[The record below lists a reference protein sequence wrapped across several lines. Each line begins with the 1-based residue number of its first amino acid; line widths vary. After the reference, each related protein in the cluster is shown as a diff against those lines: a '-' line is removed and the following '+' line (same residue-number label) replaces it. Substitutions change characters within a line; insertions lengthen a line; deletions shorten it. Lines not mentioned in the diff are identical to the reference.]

1 MNEKEVLKERFNK
14 ILEDRSKNKEETLKY
29 RIDSTLRVLHYLEN
43 NTENDYLRTLITHC
57 CNKLTGSIDGIE
69 LELKKGVKNANL
81 TN

>member
-43 NTENDYLRTLITHC
+43 KMENDYLSTLITHC
-57 CNKLTGSIDGIE
+57 CNKLTGNIDGIE
-69 LELKKGVKNANL
+69 LNLKKE
-81 TN
+81 